1 MASII
6 SNNYYKPTQN
16 NAYTDTG
23 GAYYKPKPIPKPPS
37 RYQKPPV
44 SIKTTSPGSGKPNV
58 LMADSGGQG
67 AWWNAPNEAPT
78 ESPFA
83 GFNNWIAAIGN
94 GNPVY
99 TPYVNSRG
107 IVVNQVTPATTTRV
121 PFPSWN
127 PPRFGESIS
136 TTMRNNRAPAPLP
149 PTYSVPYLDNGIV
162 RYRDVPSST
171 YDQSPT
177 PGRTASFAPNILS
190 PWTSNIQQT
199 VSPTYTTAAG
209 NRDARIYA
217 DVETAFAKRNR
228 AISQPQD
235 YFTRMFLNN
244 MAYSVPNQMLSF
256 ADTGGVNAWDTGTR
270 WFEPPAGYTDPNH
283 MWKESIGAPW
293 GRSEEVDDISY
304 ELLGGGYG
312 GGWGGWG
319 GGGYGAS
326 SGVNSYLPGTRA
338 GYGANA
344 SSPRYTGGYTG
355 RGSSYAGGQ
364 YQNQAA
370 WRMPMLVW
378 NI

>member
-37 RYQKPPV
+37 RYRKPPV
-44 SIKTTSPGSGKPNV
+44 SVKTTSPGSGKPNV

-190 PWTSNIQQT
+190 PWASNIQQT
-199 VSPTYTTAAG
+199 GSITTVPTTNRYQDSANRFSAWF
-209 NRDARIYA
+209 NRDINTPQEYY
-217 DVETAFAKRNR
+217 NR
-228 AISQPQD
+228 MS
-235 YFTRMFLNN
+235 LNGIG
-244 MAYSVPNQMLSF
+244 YSVPNQMLSF
-256 ADTGGVNAWDTGTR
+256 TDTGGVNAWDTGTR

-283 MWKESIGAPW
+283 MWKESVEAPW

-312 GGWGGWG
+312 GGWGGG
-319 GGGYGAS
+319 GGGYG
-326 SGVNSYLPGTRA
+326 G
-338 GYGANA
+338 GYGA

>member
-23 GAYYKPKPIPKPPS
+23 GAYYKPKPIPEPPS
-37 RYQKPPV
+37 RYRKPPV

-83 GFNNWIAAIGN
+83 GFNNWVAGIGN
-94 GNPVY
+94 GSPVY

-107 IVVNQVTPATTTRV
+107 IVVNQVTPATTTRA
-121 PFPSWN
+121 PFPQWN

-136 TTMRNNRAPAPLP
+136 TTMRNNRAPAPIP

-171 YDQSPT
+171 YAQAPT
-177 PGRTASFAPNILS
+177 PGRTASIAANAGISS

-199 VSPTYTTAAG
+199 GSITTVPTTNRYQDSANRFSAWF
-209 NRDARIYA
+209 NRDINTPQEY
-217 DVETAFAKRNR
+217 FNR
-228 AISQPQD
+228 MS
-235 YFTRMFLNN
+235 LNGID
-244 MAYSVPNQMLSF
+244 YSVPNQMLSF
-256 ADTGGVNAWDTGTR
+256 TDTGGVNAWDTTTR

-283 MWKESIGAPW
+283 MWKESVEAPW
-293 GRSEEVDDISY
+293 GKSEEIYDDSFEPI
-304 ELLGGGYG
+304 GGGG
-312 GGWGGWG
+312 GGWGSGWG
-319 GGGYGAS
+319 GGGG
-326 SGVNSYLPGTRA
+326 G
-338 GYGANA
+338 GYGA